1 MRKKSMTK
9 VLSTIMILAIV
20 FCFAGCGGS
29 GGSTDTDNVE
39 MTGSGKDTNT
49 VVVATSAEP
58 TSLDPQYGEDTTTQ
72 RVVMQISD
80 TLIGVDENMNYVPKL
95 AESWEV
101 SEDGLTYTFHLRK
114 DVKAHNGETLTAEDV
129 AYTVERGKASTLVAK
144 AFAAIDTV
152 ECPDDYTV
160 IMHLA
165 YASPIQL
172 GYLSS
177 PSTGIVNKKACEE
190 MGDEAFGRAPVAYGP
205 YEVVSWDSGDKITLK
220 AFADYWGG
228 TPAVENAVF
237 KVYTDSNTAAIA
249 LQNGQVDVMLDVSTA
264 DVATLDANENVS
276 VYTGDSLIAFHLHL
290 NCDRAPFNDEK
301 VRQALNYA
309 IDTQAIIDAVFDGVG
324 AVKMDSF
331 IPKMSMSE
339 DLGENPY
346 GYDVEKAKELLADAG
361 YADGFECNILVT
373 SGQQEKMAQV
383 IQGYLQ
389 PLGITLNIN
398 VYEWSTLLSIVDTGD
413 YDMTILRIVAMI
425 PDPDLS
431 LYTRFESSQVYNF
444 SKYYDSDLDK
454 KLEAARV
461 CPNEE
466 ERTQMYLE
474 INDYLWDV
482 VPTVPLCFTTVI
494 NAANAGLNGYHTDPR
509 GFVNVCELSW

>member
-1 MRKKSMTK
+1 MRRKKSLQL
-9 VLSTIMILAIV
+9 LSIVMIFAMV
-20 FCFAGCGGS
+20 FCFAACGNNDS
-29 GGSTDTDNVE
+29 ADDNQ

-95 AESWEV
+95 AESWKI
-101 SEDGLTYTFHLRK
+101 SEDGKTYTFSLRK
-114 DVKAHNGETLTAEDV
+114 NVKAHNGEVLTSEDV

-144 AFAAIDTV
+144 AFAAIDSV
-152 ECPDDYTV
+152 ECPDESTV

-165 YASPIQL
+165 YASPVQL

-190 MGDEAFGRAPVAYGP
+190 MGNDAFGRSPVAYGP

-220 AFADYWGG
+220 AFEDYWAG
-228 TPAVENAVF
+228 TPSVENAVF

-249 LQNGQVDVMLDVSTA
+249 LQNGQVDVLLDVSTA
-264 DVATLDANENVS
+264 DVATLEKNEKVT
-276 VYTGDSLIAFHLHL
+276 VYNGDSLIAFHLHL
-290 NCDRAPFNDEK
+290 NCERTPFNNKK
-301 VRQALNYA
+301 VREALNYA

-324 AVKMDSF
+324 AVKMNSF

-339 DLGENPY
+339 DMGENPY
-346 GYDVEKAKELLADAG
+346 GYDIEKAKELLAEAG
-361 YADGFECNILVT
+361 YAEGFECNILVT

-383 IQGYLQ
+383 IKGYLQ
-389 PLGITLNIN
+389 PLGINLKIDI
-398 VYEWSTLLSIVDTGD
+398 YEWSTLLSIVETGD

-444 SKYYDSDLDK
+444 SKYVDTELDEM
-454 KLEAARV
+454 LENARV
-461 CPNEE
+461 CPDEK

-474 INDYLWDV
+474 INSYLWDAA
-482 VPTVPLCFTTVI
+482 PTVPLCFTTVI
-494 NAANAGLNGYHTDPR
+494 NSANAELKGYHTDPR